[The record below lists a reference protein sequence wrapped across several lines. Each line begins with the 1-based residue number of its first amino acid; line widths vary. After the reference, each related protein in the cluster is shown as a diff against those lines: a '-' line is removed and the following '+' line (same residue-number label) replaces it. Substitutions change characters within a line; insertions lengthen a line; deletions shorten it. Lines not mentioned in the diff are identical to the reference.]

1 MPLTAEQE
9 KAGTRQL
16 RQWLENDQRLVCL
29 PSGCSDFG
37 IPEYQSPVESA
48 NEQVTF
54 RDLSRAVACH
64 VDLAKKYFILVRPP
78 GQCYNPQRCLICVVS
93 D

>member
-29 PSGCSDFG
+29 PSGRSDFG
-37 IPEYQSPVESA
+37 IPEYRSLVKSA
-48 NEQVTF
+48 NAQVTF
-54 RDLSRAVACH
+54 RDLSRAVGCH
-64 VDLAKKYFILVRPP
+64 VDLAKKYCILVRPP
-78 GQCYNPQRCLICVVS
+78 G
-93 D
+93 